1 MNTLPEGYRAL
12 RSIDLVHNKRE
23 AVAVNLL
30 SIAIT
35 LVLIVL
41 GFLIDPRSSGDA
53 IQFPRIVPMLLLLLG
68 IVAYTLAHELIHGVF
83 MKAYSGQKPHYGFKG
98 IYAYAGCDALFTR
111 RQYLIVGFAPVVLLG
126 LLLAVLNAALD
137 STHFWYIYILQIVNL
152 SGAAGD
158 IYVGWRITQV
168 PRDALIRDTG
178 TGMTI
183 YSAATPKPRRGT
195 ARRTRTR

>member
-1 MNTLPEGYRAL
+1 MNTLPEGYRVL
-12 RSIDLVHNKRE
+12 RSIDLIRNKRE

-30 SIAIT
+30 SIAIM
-35 LVLIVL
+35 LALIVL
-41 GFLIDPRSSGDA
+41 GFLIDPQPSRDA
-53 IQFPRIVPMLLLLLG
+53 IQLPRVVPMLLLLLG

-83 MKAYSGQKPHYGFKG
+83 MKAYSGQKPHYGFNG
-98 IYAYAGCDALFTR
+98 IYAYAGCDALFNR

-126 LLLAVLNAALD
+126 LLLAALNAALYAP
-137 STHFWYIYILQIVNL
+137 HFWYIYVLQIVNL

-158 IYVGWRITQV
+158 IYVGYRIAQA

-183 YSAATPKPRRGT
+183 YSAKPPQPRRGT
-195 ARRTRTR
+195 ARRMRSR